1 MTKKTRTIIT
11 DRYNMPSITDRY
23 DLHDRHARQAETSFV
38 GRAIAC
44 AGWEWD
50 TTPHYGDPK
59 NVEALRCTVIVW
71 HATTGQMIKRIVQEE
86 GMDYEILDLILEHQT
101 ARV

>member
-1 MTKKTRTIIT
+1 MTKTTVI
-11 DRYNMPSITDRY
+11 DRY

-38 GRAIAC
+38 GRALAS

-50 TTPHYGDPK
+50 TTPHYGDAK
-59 NVEALRCTVIVW
+59 NSETLRCTVIIW
-71 HATTGQMIKRIVQEE
+71 HATTGQVIKRIVAEE
-86 GMDYEILDLILEHQT
+86 SMDYEILDLILEHQA

>member
-1 MTKKTRTIIT
+1 MTKTTKT
-11 DRYNMPSITDRY
+11 SITDRY

-38 GRAIAC
+38 GRALAC

-50 TTPHYGDPK
+50 TTPHYGDAQ
-59 NVEALRCTVIVW
+59 NGEALRCTVIVW
-71 HATTGQMIKRIVQEE
+71 HATTGQIIKRIVHEE